1 MKHRWLL
8 RMYPH
13 AWRERYGEEFSALL
27 EQSPT
32 SWRTFADV
40 VIAAGAEWS
49 RSAWR
54 DRRSLAH
61 TARGIV
67 GYYCAINL
75 IFAVITSIPDL
86 EFAARGPRAFHW
98 DGLLL
103 SAAIQ
108 ARMAIFTAAFVFG
121 LGFVVLGPYPTR
133 VRRWV
138 LDWMRGL
145 ALFPVVISVSLAA
158 RYGIGPD
165 AATVGAYFGETN
177 LHSTITFLFVADW
190 AIATVRGW
198 LDEHPPASH

>member
-1 MKHRWLL
+1 MKCRWLL
-8 RMYPH
+8 RLYPR
-13 AWRERYGEEFSALL
+13 AWRERYGDEFLALL
-27 EQSPT
+27 EQSPS

-40 VIAAGAEWS
+40 ARAAGAEWT
-49 RSAWR
+49 RSVWR
-54 DRRSLAH
+54 NREGLAH

-75 IFAVITSIPDL
+75 IV
-86 EFAARGPRAFHW
+86 AALSTILGEHGDSAWRAFHW

-108 ARMAIFTAAFVFG
+108 ARTAIATTAVIFG
-121 LGFVVLGPYPTR
+121 LGFVVMGPYPTR

-158 RYGIGPD
+158 RYGIGPGT
-165 AATVGAYFGETN
+165 AVSAAYFGDAD
-177 LHSTITFLFVADW
+177 LLSILTFAFVSDW
-190 AIATVRGW
+190 AIATVR
-198 LDEHPPASH
+198 S